1 MFSKITPEVI
11 FFCVFTFTH
20 SFVVGVCHFCSLS
33 CVKAFFKKSNKTNKR
48 ESERKLRECEAYD
61 W

>member
-11 FFCVFTFTH
+11 FFCVYTFTH
-20 SFVVGVCHFCSLS
+20 SFVVGVCNFCSLS
-33 CVKAFFKKSNKTNKR
+33 CVKAFFKKIKQNKQR
-48 ESERKLRECEAYD
+48 ESERKLREYEAYD